1 VPKIFANGQFYLS
14 LKTWSH
20 VFLEHNVDKHSVS
33 SGGAMQQSLGG
44 QHWSL
49 SIDELLEKFE
59 FSDGV

>member
-1 VPKIFANGQFYLS
+1 MF
-14 LKTWSH
+14 
-20 VFLEHNVDKHSVS
+20 FLEHNVDKHSVS